1 MTKTYKDLKSNNY
14 EQYEQDKNTNL
25 KKMMIH
31 ENGEELR
38 IPWEDL
44 VSKVEYL
51 FSTCTQ
57 KVKNRM
63 LTQETLERDQEIN
76 RREKRV
82 SCFIEEERGRLLE
95 VPSTSIY
102 TSW

>member
-14 EQYEQDKNTNL
+14 EQYEQAKNTNL
-25 KKMMIH
+25 VKRQVH
-31 ENGEELR
+31 ENEEESW
-38 IPWEDL
+38 IPWEEL

-63 LTQETLERDQEIN
+63 LTQETLERDQGID
-76 RREKRV
+76 
-82 SCFIEEERGRLLE
+82 
-95 VPSTSIY
+95 
-102 TSW
+102 

>member
-1 MTKTYKDLKSNNY
+1 MS
-14 EQYEQDKNTNL
+14 
-25 KKMMIH
+25 MIH
-31 ENGEELR
+31 EKDEEIWSL
-38 IPWEDL
+38 EQL

-63 LTQETLERDQEIN
+63 LTQETLERDQGIN
-76 RREKRV
+76 MREKRI
-82 SCFIEEERGRLLE
+82 SCYIEEEKGRDIK

-102 TSW
+102 TCWWRLQPNP